1 MQMKIEKS
9 FCGFCISA
17 FELVASNARFYWLSG
32 VNMVRKS
39 LKISYTSRKMFM
51 GPILFESDQKISQ
64 KHCRTDLS
72 SVSDPVPYWPSISVL
87 IRVFLG
93 F

>member
-9 FCGFCISA
+9 LCGFCISA
-17 FELVASNARFYWLSG
+17 FELVALTLAFTERIHLLSG

-39 LKISYTSRKMFM
+39 LKISYTSKKMFM

-72 SVSDPVPYWPSISVL
+72 SVSDPVPY
-87 IRVFLG
+87 
-93 F
+93 